1 MTAVRLQAGP
11 TLLSVAFGA
20 PAELQDIPK
29 AKLALFGPRQVV
41 AYLAR
46 NRPAQAL
53 YLFRTAPA
61 NDVGIR
67 LRHVSRPVD
76 LFYVAHTHR
85 TIEKATIALQAIVA
99 RRGAA
104 GVDELPD
111 IFWLRLADFIERRG
125 WRIVYYVTRMLAEQR
140 AGF

>member
-11 TLLSVAFGA
+11 TILSVAFGA
-20 PAELQDIPK
+20 PVELRDTRR
-29 AKLALFGPRQVV
+29 AKLAVFGPRKVV

-46 NRPAQAL
+46 RPPAQAL

-61 NDVGIR
+61 NDAGVR
-67 LRHVSRPVD
+67 LRHVSRTVD
-76 LFYVAHTHR
+76 LFYVANTRR
-85 TIEKATIALQAIVA
+85 TIRKATIALKAIA
-99 RRGAA
+99 SRRGAA

-111 IFWLRLADFIERRG
+111 VFWLRLADFLNRRE
-125 WRIVYYVTRMLAEQR
+125 WRIVYYVTRMLDEQA

>member
-20 PAELQDIPK
+20 PAELQNIPK
-29 AKLALFGPRQVV
+29 AKLALFGPRRIV

-53 YLFRTAPA
+53 YLFRTTPA
-61 NDVGIR
+61 NDFGVR
-67 LRHVSRPVD
+67 LRHVSHPVD
-76 LFYVAHTHR
+76 LFYVARTHR
-85 TIEKATIALQAIVA
+85 TIDKTTIALQAIAA
-99 RRGAA
+99 RRGDA

-125 WRIVYYVTRMLAEQR
+125 WRIVYYVTRLLAEQP